1 MAGSRPSGI
10 MTAGTAQRFVNMEGY
25 MVGKEVVILGSGDIG
40 LIMARRMTL
49 EGAKVKCVLELMPY
63 SNGLQRNIVQCL
75 EDYDIPLKLAHT
87 VVDIK
92 GKERLEAVVVAQVGE
107 DKKPIKGTEEVIP
120 CDTLLLS
127 VGLIPE
133 NELSNMAGI
142 EIDPRVK
149 GPYVSQNRQTS
160 IEGIFACGNVLQVH
174 DLVDF
179 VSNEGFIAGKGAAEY
194 IKEGNDVS
202 EDIVTKAVAPISY
215 TVPQKISSKDL
226 KEDVSMF
233 MRVNRVVPAGYVVAK
248 LNGEEILRKKELK
261 FLPGEMININI
272 KKDLIK
278 DKKGELTFEI
288 EEADK

>member
-1 MAGSRPSGI
+1 MSCLRRKIPS
-10 MTAGTAQRFVNMEGY
+10 
-25 MVGKEVVILGSGDIG
+25 LS
-40 LIMARRMTL
+40 LIH
-49 EGAKVKCVLELMPY
+49 
-63 SNGLQRNIVQCL
+63 I
-75 EDYDIPLKLAHT
+75 
-87 VVDIK
+87 
-92 GKERLEAVVVAQVGE
+92 
-107 DKKPIKGTEEVIP
+107 
-120 CDTLLLS
+120 
-127 VGLIPE
+127 
-133 NELSNMAGI
+133 
-142 EIDPRVK
+142 
-149 GPYVSQNRQTS
+149 SQNRQTS